1 MNRAF
6 DYETKEMLRV
16 KNKERSILVVYDDDE
31 TIASRSAITLI
42 DYLFF
47 SCSVGTS
54 TYFTYSD
61 CNITNCIDPEIS
73 QKYLYKR
80 I

>member
-31 TIASRSAITLI
+31 TIASR
-42 DYLFF
+42 
-47 SCSVGTS
+47 
-54 TYFTYSD
+54 
-61 CNITNCIDPEIS
+61 
-73 QKYLYKR
+73 
-80 I
+80 